1 MKCVDCLHLCS
12 ITGQPLPEEQRELL
26 QARDPESF
34 TWLVC
39 SKGLIKFAPGAP
51 EVRDQVLS
59 EWECEDY
66 QEQPPEPQ
74 GVEARPPEGR
84 MLPMWQKVAVLT
96 LVFLALVGSVIATL
110 YFVL

>member
-1 MKCVDCLHLCS
+1 MQCLDCLHLCS
-12 ITGQPLPEEQRELL
+12 ITGQQLPEEQREQLR
-26 QARDPESF
+26 ARDPDSF

-39 SKGLIKFAPGAP
+39 SKGLIEFAPSAP

-59 EWECEDY
+59 EWECGDY
-66 QEQPPEPQ
+66 QEQSPEPEPDE
-74 GVEARPPEGR
+74 VEWPEGQMR
-84 MLPMWQKVAVLT
+84 PMWQKVALLW